1 MLDGSPTERDA
12 RRAVADARPDERLRS
27 VARIDGGT
35 NTLYRVGT
43 DAGEYVVKFAT
54 FVGPE
59 IVAAEV
65 ETYRLLADSDVP
77 VPRVVDAALDP
88 AEGPG
93 YFVTEALPGAPPTD
107 VSPSLARRMGRVLG
121 GFSSVPGVGAIDG
134 YGRLEHAPGATP
146 PLAGSADTWREYV
159 EWYVGMLL
167 SKPSDRVA
175 DLVGPVR
182 GVVEE
187 TLDAVP
193 RRPEPALVP
202 DDYRPANL
210 HVVDGEIAGVLDL
223 ERAARGDL
231 RLALVKSGYLLTRQ
245 RPGGGDD
252 RLRAALYSGFGADVP
267 DRLRRCYRAAAVA
280 SEIRGFDI
288 WWDDAVADEA
298 AAALRGVVD
307 EVSGRRG

>member
-88 AEGPG
+88 TDGPG
-93 YFVTEALPGAPPTD
+93 YFVTTTVPGEPPTEM
-107 VSPSLARRMGRVLG
+107 SPALARQMGRVLRE
-121 GFSSVPGVGAIDG
+121 FSTVPGVDAVDG
-134 YGRLEHAPGATP
+134 YGRLRRASEATP
-146 PLAGSADTWREYV
+146 PLAGSADTWRAYV
-159 EWYVGMLL
+159 EWYVDMLL
-167 SKPSDRVA
+167 SKPSDPVA
-175 DLVGPVR
+175 DLVDPVR
-182 GVVEE
+182 GVVDR

-193 RRPEPALVP
+193 REPPSALVP

-210 HVVDGEIAGVLDL
+210 HVADGEVVGILDL

-231 RLALVKSGYLLTRQ
+231 RLALVKSGYLLARE
-245 RPGGGDD
+245 RPAGEGD
-252 RLRAALYSGFGADVP
+252 RLRAALYSGFGADVADP
-267 DRLRRCYRAAAVA
+267 LRRCYRAVAVA
-280 SEIRGFDI
+280 SEIRGFEV
-288 WWDDAVADEA
+288 WWDEDTDARA
-298 AAALRGVVD
+298 AQLRATVEELTV
-307 EVSGRRG
+307 